1 MHYPDG
7 YKVLVETL
15 WALPEPQARLFW
27 NALVRSRLTRAVS
40 FRQQIALLGRVRIDV
55 PHFVEQACAPAAV
68 IAVVESLVT
77 EGQLR
82 RSQASRLEEYI
93 LNQTDEHGCW
103 RGNAWDGRERPST
116 LAPDVLR
123 FADVGTH

>member
-1 MHYPDG
+1 MRYPDG
-7 YKVLVETL
+7 WHVLVVSL

-27 NALVRSRLTRAVS
+27 GALVRARSTRAVT
-40 FRQQIALLGRVRIDV
+40 FRQQIALLGRVRIVV
-55 PHFVEQACAPAAV
+55 PHFVEQACSPAVVVAV
-68 IAVVESLVT
+68 IESLVT

-103 RGNAWDGRERPST
+103 RGNSW
-116 LAPDVLR
+116 
-123 FADVGTH
+123 